1 MDAWFQCASGASG
14 DMLLGALVSAGASI
28 DAIRAGVDAVGVEPI
43 ALEVSAVRRG
53 GMAATKV
60 DVVVAESHHHRT
72 WTDVDRLL
80 QAAGP
85 GLGADA
91 RDLARAVFA
100 RLAAAEA
107 RMHGMPVEDVHFHE
121 VGALDSIAD
130 VVGVCVAVRDLA
142 LDRIGA
148 DAVAVGSG
156 MARTSHGRIGVP
168 VPAVVDLL
176 AEVEAPIRPGVV
188 ERELCTPTGAALLAE
203 LVDVWGPVPAMQLA
217 GHGVGAGTADPVES
231 PNVLRVLFG
240 EFADAPSGPRRSE
253 IVTIAANVDDLDP
266 RVWPEVL
273 MRLLDAGADDA
284 WLTPIVMKKG
294 RPAHTVQALV
304 APERA
309 AAVRETLYRETSTI
323 GVREWFGH
331 KHALS
336 RDERVVM
343 VHGHSVRVKDA
354 WLRDELVNTQP
365 ELDDVAAVAAAVGLP
380 LRRVLQDAVTASR
393 QGDQGPRR

>member
-43 ALEVSAVRRG
+43 GLEAHVVRRG

-60 DVVVAESHHHRT
+60 DVIVAESHHHRT

-80 QAAGP
+80 RDAGP
-85 GLGADA
+85 RLGVDA

-100 RLAAAEA
+100 RLAAAEG
-107 RMHGMPVEDVHFHE
+107 RVHGTPVEDVHFHE

-130 VVGVCVAVRDLA
+130 VVGVCVAVRDLG

-148 DAVAVGSG
+148 DAIAVGSG
-156 MARTSHGRIGVP
+156 TARTSHGRIAVP

-176 AEVEAPIRPGVV
+176 AEVGAPIRPGVV

-203 LVDVWGPVPAMQLA
+203 LVGAWGPVPAMRLT

-231 PNVLRVLFG
+231 PNVLRVLLG
-240 EFADAPSGPRRSE
+240 EFAEAAPGPRRSE
-253 IVTIAANVDDLDP
+253 VVTLAANVDDLDP

-273 MRLLDAGADDA
+273 TRLLEAGADDA

-294 RPAHTVQALV
+294 RPAHTVQALA
-304 APERA
+304 APERVE
-309 AAVRETLYRETSTI
+309 AVRETLYRETSTI
-323 GVREWFGH
+323 GVREWSGH
-331 KHALS
+331 KRALA
-336 RDERVVM
+336 RDERVVD
-343 VHGHSVRVKDA
+343 VHGHPVRVKDA
-354 WLRDELVNTQP
+354 WLREELVNSQP
-365 ELDDVAAVAAAVGLP
+365 ELDDVAAVADAVGLP
-380 LRRVLQDAVTASR
+380 LRRVLQDAVVAA
-393 QGDQGPRR
+393 RRG